1 MHWLLLIDKGAITEK
16 DFSPLLSP
24 FFKREIKWKY
34 IYITINSTVTGLEK
48 RVLLTCRDYAC
59 FASLAVNSRG
69 NGGLHKQS
77 KRPATTGSYEK
88 RENSLPSPPIRLI
101 RIASEINEPIL
112 ESKERKF
119 FAQVLN
125 SGSKVVPAELNRTL
139 GFRSKVNEEKVARVT

>member
-1 MHWLLLIDKGAITEK
+1 MKIYLHHDKFHGNWV
-16 DFSPLLSP
+16 
-24 FFKREIKWKY
+24 REA
-34 IYITINSTVTGLEK
+34 GLADLP
-48 RVLLTCRDYAC
+48 RLRC

-77 KRPATTGSYEK
+77 KRPATTGSHEK